1 MIASSAQAEVSLLS
15 GVLHKRYQASRFFGG
30 MPHEPWL
37 PSPVLEPFLSQPQP
51 LERFQSALRFVCRG
65 STRIGCLARGFRGS
79 ERDSGQGSWSWSC
92 SWFIA
97 RISSSE
103 VRRRRDSQLMSRTA
117 LLIRCSK
124 VEAAMIH
131 ERAKKERRNVSG
143 YVLRIVLKNV
153 SVGAAVAATPLATL
167 SG

>member
-1 MIASSAQAEVSLLS
+1 
-15 GVLHKRYQASRFFGG
+15 
-30 MPHEPWL
+30 
-37 PSPVLEPFLSQPQP
+37 
-51 LERFQSALRFVCRG
+51 
-65 STRIGCLARGFRGS
+65 
-79 ERDSGQGSWSWSC
+79 
-92 SWFIA
+92 
-97 RISSSE
+97 
-103 VRRRRDSQLMSRTA
+103 MSRTA